1 MKNLLFLFYF
11 PLFILSKS
19 QVVKTAI
26 TGKINGSVP
35 DNTKLLVY
43 DREKT
48 DTIIIRKNTFT
59 LNRGIKY
66 PTEITLRSLIYD
78 QKKFLTFYSDPG
90 ISTYIDLDI
99 DDFSQSKVKS
109 GKSEKVNELLKE
121 KTKEIRANF
130 KEAYAEFQY
139 NIKLRNEATDSIKKR
154 QFQLVIDS
162 LEEKVLEPIY
172 VKQTLLWL
180 DFVKDNPQSFVSVY
194 RLLTTTKSRIGL
206 PFMDQQQKLYNQL
219 NDKIKKSPVGLM
231 VKENLRNYSESN
243 IGAKAPDFSLKDYEN
258 KNIKL
263 SDFKG
268 KYVLLDFWASWCIP
282 CLEDFPALKEYY
294 QKYNPGLEIIGISR
308 DEDPEKWRRALTKY
322 EVNRWKQISLA
333 ENKNKSVEKNYFVS
347 AIPVKV
353 LINPEGKIIARW
365 RGSGKENSKELEDL
379 LKRFFHD

>member
-59 LNRGIKY
+59 LNRDIKY

-139 NIKLRNEATDSIKKR
+139 NIKLRNEATDSIKK
-154 QFQLVIDS
+154 
-162 LEEKVLEPIY
+162 
-172 VKQTLLWL
+172 
-180 DFVKDNPQSFVSVY
+180 
-194 RLLTTTKSRIGL
+194 
-206 PFMDQQQKLYNQL
+206 
-219 NDKIKKSPVGLM
+219 
-231 VKENLRNYSESN
+231 
-243 IGAKAPDFSLKDYEN
+243 KA
-258 KNIKL
+258 
-263 SDFKG
+263 
-268 KYVLLDFWASWCIP
+268 
-282 CLEDFPALKEYY
+282 
-294 QKYNPGLEIIGISR
+294 IS
-308 DEDPEKWRRALTKY
+308 
-322 EVNRWKQISLA
+322 
-333 ENKNKSVEKNYFVS
+333 
-347 AIPVKV
+347 
-353 LINPEGKIIARW
+353 ARY
-365 RGSGKENSKELEDL
+365 
-379 LKRFFHD
+379 